1 MSDVSVTVIDGV
13 SPAIDSLLRRLKAT
27 SRVLGAMGAV
37 FAARSQSAFRRPEFR
52 PAPWL
57 PTKRGTSPLIASGLL
72 WQSIRML
79 PPTQESVAVVTD
91 RPYAVFHQLGA
102 RAHTVRPKN
111 KKALF
116 WAGLAHP
123 VGAANIPAL
132 PARPFFQVDA
142 SGNVTP
148 AAERAMLDVA
158 ARALSANGSA

>member
-1 MSDVSVTVIDGV
+1 MSDVKITVLDGV
-13 SPAIDSLLRRLKAT
+13 SPAIDALLRRLGAK

-57 PTKRGTSPLIASGLL
+57 PTQRANPPLIASGLL

-79 PPTQESVAVVTD
+79 PPTSESVAVVTD

-102 RAHTVRPKN
+102 KAHTVRPKN

-116 WAGLAHP
+116 WAGLSHP
-123 VGAANIPAL
+123 VGSARIPKL

-142 SGNVTP
+142 AGSVTP
-148 AAERAMLDVA
+148 GAERAMLDA
-158 ARALSANGSA
+158 AAKTLSESG